1 MKIYLFHYKKIDKI
15 KDDWIFLGNSY
26 LKLKKLKNKM
36 TGNYIN
42 LQSEYHKEFDIQKKH
57 ILEWLEKQRIYNN
70 DSLFW
75 WMSHLSSRN
84 NGVSKFFQDIIR

>member
-36 TGNYIN
+36 AGNYIN

-57 ILEWLEKQRIYNN
+57 YKSIEGHIN
-70 DSLFW
+70 
-75 WMSHLSSRN
+75 
-84 NGVSKFFQDIIR
+84 FFLL